1 VLTNEEFEK
10 SNKIEWAKIHVMDIL
25 MEWLDANYIEKTKI
39 NTITKEEMEE
49 YTNKMDEKA
58 YLAIGQLIIG

>member
-1 VLTNEEFEK
+1 MLTNEEFEK